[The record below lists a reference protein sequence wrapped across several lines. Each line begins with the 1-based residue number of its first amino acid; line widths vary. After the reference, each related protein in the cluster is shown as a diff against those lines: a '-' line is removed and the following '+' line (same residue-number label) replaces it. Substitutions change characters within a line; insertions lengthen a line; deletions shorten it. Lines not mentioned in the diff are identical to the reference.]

1 MALTHVF
8 VDFDFVPTFNE
19 FDTRFRKE
27 WSKLKG
33 KNVNDSYRMWGD
45 EALIPVWALLAVDS
59 LTKGVDLPVKTL
71 RCLELMDL
79 DGLVAEGDVSAL
91 VSEDELYPLP
101 VATLS

>member
-27 WSKLKG
+27 WSELKG
-33 KNVNDSYRMWGD
+33 KGVNDSYRMWGD
-45 EALIPVWALLAVDS
+45 EALIPVWAQLAVDS
-59 LTKGVDLPVKTL
+59 LARGVELPARTV

-79 DGLVAEGDVSAL
+79 DVLVASGDVSEI